1 MKILDDLKKV
11 REVKLT
17 PSDLMLFEE
26 EVFTRYENAEIKAPV
41 HLTSGNEEQLIKI
54 FQYVHPDD
62 WVFCS
67 WRNHYHALL
76 HGVPHE
82 TLMD

>member
-26 EVFTRYENAEIKAPV
+26 EVKTRYENAEIKAPT

-67 WRNHYHALL
+67 WRNHYLSLIHI
-76 HGVPHE
+76 
-82 TLMD
+82 